1 MKNEGKKFEED
12 FKKSVP
18 ETVYFYRLRDGTA
31 SWDGGENTRFQ
42 ASNIC
47 DCLLYDGNFYMFEL
61 KSHKGKSIPFS
72 AFRDV
77 QVTELA
83 TACEYG
89 VKAGFVINMRDA
101 EQTYYLTAMAVK
113 EYTLTADRAS
123 IPLDYMKENGILLK
137 AEKKRVRWRY
147 DVSELL
153 KSMEAGQ

>member
-12 FKKSVP
+12 FRKSIP
-18 ETVYFYRLRDGTA
+18 ESVYYYRLRDGTA
-31 SWDGGENTRFQ
+31 TYYGGNENLRFQ
-42 ASNIC
+42 TSNIC
-47 DCLLYDGNFYMFEL
+47 DCILYDGDFYMLEL

-89 VKAGFVINMRDA
+89 VKAGFVINMRDV
-101 EQTYYLTAMAVK
+101 EETYFLPAIVVK
-113 EYTLTADRAS
+113 EYTLTADRVS
-123 IPLDYMKENGILLK
+123 IPLEYLRSNGTLIK

-147 DVSELL
+147 DITAFLIAV
-153 KSMEAGQ
+153 